1 MKVDEMRLSSASPAA
16 PARTAPARTALAWCL
31 LATWMF
37 ASAAALYEHMADNPP
52 GLCRT
57 GGGAASR

>member
-1 MKVDEMRLSSASPAA
+1 MKVDEMRLSSASPA
-16 PARTAPARTALAWCL
+16 APARTALAWCL